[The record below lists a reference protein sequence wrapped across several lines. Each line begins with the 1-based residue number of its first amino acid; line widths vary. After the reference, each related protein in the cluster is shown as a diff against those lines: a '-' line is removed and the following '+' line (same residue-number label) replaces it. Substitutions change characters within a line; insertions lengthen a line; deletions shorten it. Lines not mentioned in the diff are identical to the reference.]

1 LATPSP
7 RYPRYRSLF
16 NAPMLG
22 YLLACALPLG
32 AQMNITTYQYDNTRA
47 GTNLNEKALTP
58 RNVNSAQFGRLF
70 RQPVD
75 GSVYAQPLYLSHVK
89 IDGKGVHNV
98 VYVTTE
104 HDSVY
109 AFDANDNRGANA
121 SPLWQTSFIDPA
133 KGITAVPS
141 RDYLRCPAIEPEIG
155 ITSTPVIDPEAG
167 TLYVEAMTRE
177 SEDGTVI
184 YVHRLHVLDV
194 TTGKERPGSPVKIEA
209 TVPGS
214 GDGTDKVVFTAKN
227 QKQRPGL
234 LLVNGV
240 VYTAWSSQCE
250 RLEPFHGWLLGY
262 DDKTLRQVV
271 VFNSTPNGAEG
282 SFWESGVAP
291 AADSDGNIFVIS
303 GNGTFDHAA
312 GGLDLAQSY
321 IQLSTQD
328 GLKLKDYFTPFNVV
342 RLNRHDIDIGSS
354 GAVLLPDE
362 VGSPLHPHLMIGA
375 GKEGRIYL
383 LDRDHMGGHDAAAD
397 RLVQSLDG
405 AIATF
410 FGKPAY
416 FNGSVYFCGTADSL
430 KQFSIADG
438 KLETHPRSQTA
449 TQFQYPGC
457 IPTISAN
464 ANSDG
469 IVWLLESEGALHAY
483 DASNLGKEIYNS
495 NQKVERDALGTYAK
509 FSVPIVANGKVYAG
523 TQDSLVVYGLLLTGD
538 PTRP

>member
-1 LATPSP
+1 
-7 RYPRYRSLF
+7 
-16 NAPMLG
+16 
-22 YLLACALPLG
+22 
-32 AQMNITTYQYDNTRA
+32 
-47 GTNLNEKALTP
+47 
-58 RNVNSAQFGRLF
+58 
-70 RQPVD
+70 
-75 GSVYAQPLYLSHVK
+75 
-89 IDGKGVHNV
+89 
-98 VYVTTE
+98 
-104 HDSVY
+104 
-109 AFDANDNRGANA
+109 
-121 SPLWQTSFIDPA
+121 
-133 KGITAVPS
+133 
-141 RDYLRCPAIEPEIG
+141 
-155 ITSTPVIDPEAG
+155 
-167 TLYVEAMTRE
+167 
-177 SEDGTVI
+177 
-184 YVHRLHVLDV
+184 
-194 TTGKERPGSPVKIEA
+194 
-209 TVPGS
+209 
-214 GDGTDKVVFTAKN
+214 
-227 QKQRPGL
+227 
-234 LLVNGV
+234 
-240 VYTAWSSQCE
+240 
-250 RLEPFHGWLLGY
+250 
-262 DDKTLRQVV
+262 VV

-312 GGLDLAQSY
+312 GRLDLAQSY

-383 LDRDHMGGHDAAAD
+383 FDRDHMGGHDAAAD

-438 KLETHPRSQTA
+438 KLETHPRSQAA

-483 DASNLGKEIYNS
+483 DASNLRNED
-495 NQKVERDALGTYAK
+495 KVAPAY
-509 FSVPIVANGKVYAG
+509 
-523 TQDSLVVYGLLLTGD
+523 QQVYGTVWSA
-538 PTRP
+538 